1 MSPVSRV
8 RRTTKVGARW
18 ASQTTSARAPGSRP
32 GSPTVSG
39 AGSASRSASGSAQ
52 SQKLAQQRY
61 HRTRVLIRV
70 GQVLMV
76 LAGLL
81 ALEHAAAHLG
91 AFGRSQ
97 PPTLVD
103 LLAGWPL
110 AVVLFII
117 GALLAG
123 QRQ

>member
-18 ASQTTSARAPGSRP
+18 ASRSTSARAPGSRP
-32 GSPTVSG
+32 ASG
-39 AGSASRSASGSAQ
+39 TGSASGTAQ
-52 SQKLAQQRY
+52 RQKLAQQRY
-61 HRTRVLIRV
+61 HRTRVLIRA

-110 AVVLFII
+110 AAVLFII